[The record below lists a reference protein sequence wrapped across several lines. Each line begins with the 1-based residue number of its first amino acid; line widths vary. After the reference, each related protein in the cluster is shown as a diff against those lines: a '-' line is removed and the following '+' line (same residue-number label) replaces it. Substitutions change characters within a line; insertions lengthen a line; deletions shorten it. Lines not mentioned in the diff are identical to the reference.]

1 MKVFQKGFTLIELMI
16 TLAIVAILATI
27 AYPAYTDYVIRS
39 RRVDARSALITASQ
53 FLERNYSTQNTYL
66 NTPLPPNMQ
75 CAPECGLNQT
85 YVISISNNPAIT
97 ANTFTLEATAVGAQ
111 LQGENRLGCTI
122 LTIDNF
128 GQKRPFSNAATPM
141 NQRCW

>member
-1 MKVFQKGFTLIELMI
+1 MKPLQKGFTLIELMI

-27 AYPAYTDYVIRS
+27 AYPAYTDYVIKS

-85 YVISISNNPAIT
+85 YVISISAIT
-97 ANTFTLEATAVGAQ
+97 ANNFTLAATAVGAQ

-141 NQRCW
+141 NRRCW